1 MPNFHHYLLLNPPP
15 AQDDMERAVSI
26 LNFQVP
32 TSDGRQFIVSLLG
45 QPHVVYCICVTIPNS
60 DGKLSVDDLAR
71 VTKINSHMLSTL
83 RVAYDHGADVVRIG
97 DGFINACR
105 ITDQEFRTK
114 LDILCSF
121 PPNPDFRVNVENI
134 KNTFNCGGQKQELIA
149 LVAEMGLPSL
159 PMQYRFL
166 ALYKVLDLASGGVT
180 GFSHVV
186 RRLVDHREQEF
197 QALQLSRRKFRNF
210 IHEYRDKCA
219 HIYTGNDRALGIV
232 GLTSGDA
239 EQVRKV
245 LPLMRETVVEVI
257 HTCFPN
263 LGITFGV
270 AQTVTDHPHGQLHND
285 ATGEA

>member
-83 RVAYDHGADVVRIG
+83 RVAHDHGADVVRIG

-105 ITDQEFRTK
+105 ITDQEFPTK

-121 PPNPDFRVNVENI
+121 PPNP
-134 KNTFNCGGQKQELIA
+134 A
-149 LVAEMGLPSL
+149 L
-159 PMQYRFL
+159 
-166 ALYKVLDLASGGVT
+166 
-180 GFSHVV
+180 
-186 RRLVDHREQEF
+186 
-197 QALQLSRRKFRNF
+197 
-210 IHEYRDKCA
+210 
-219 HIYTGNDRALGIV
+219 
-232 GLTSGDA
+232 
-239 EQVRKV
+239 
-245 LPLMRETVVEVI
+245 
-257 HTCFPN
+257 
-263 LGITFGV
+263 
-270 AQTVTDHPHGQLHND
+270 
-285 ATGEA
+285 